1 MADDKPQKVS
11 IGFTGTQVLSG
22 RIPAAEL
29 AKLRDALGTE
39 GWRDVRFEDGTVAL
53 DLSRVVYVLVEDEEH
68 RVAFTRDVQDRAALS
83 GIEVLEQPAAV
94 GVGFVAGERAP
105 LAQRIT
111 FWCFNFGD
119 LGAEVGEQFAAVR
132 T

>member
-11 IGFTGTQVLSG
+11 IGFIGSQVLSG

-68 RVAFTRDVQDRAALS
+68 RV
-83 GIEVLEQPAAV
+83 
-94 GVGFVAGERAP
+94 GF
-105 LAQRIT
+105 
-111 FWCFNFGD
+111 
-119 LGAEVGEQFAAVR
+119 GA
-132 T
+132 